1 MKEDN
6 NNENNCTRYPTYGYT
21 GGNFNNKRFIYSYC
35 PTDFQN
41 QLYNKTEEI
50 KQLLLPFNVDD
61 KMIHQ
66 AMDISLTEETNR
78 HGDIFSVYDLDTID
92 DMTTDKL
99 VNRTIR
105 ILKDEIG
112 EQNRIEFFVQN
123 NSRYNWLLT
132 ENSFKENTAKDNTI
146 YRKYRQGMTFNMVG

>member
-1 MKEDN
+1 
-6 NNENNCTRYPTYGYT
+6 
-21 GGNFNNKRFIYSYC
+21 
-35 PTDFQN
+35 
-41 QLYNKTEEI
+41 
-50 KQLLLPFNVDD
+50 
-61 KMIHQ
+61 MIHQ